1 MKRDLKVIGTTEING
16 VEIPNVLGGFG
27 DGKKSLTDKA
37 IGEIHSQ
44 PCREIRRRI
53 NDNISRF
60 KLGIDYINLKD
71 VGESHDNLLSNL
83 YSNMEISKADKI
95 YLLSERGYAKLI
107 KIMDSDLAWDIHD
120 KIIDEYFAMREIINS
135 DEDLKK
141 ELLFKL
147 YQGGTAGV
155 EASKKLVDLETKPLL
170 DKLKLQQPKVEYVD
184 AIEAS
189 NDVID
194 FGQMAK
200 LLNTAGFEIG
210 RNNLTRLLR
219 TKGSLIKSQCI
230 LMTDTYEWNG
240 KTYTNKNH
248 NVPFQTYIDR
258 GYFETSQYVL
268 NEKIKFKVLITP
280 KGQQWLIKLFKQIEL
295 NKTA

>member
-1 MKRDLKVIGTTEING
+1 MKRDLKVTGTTEING

-71 VGESHDNLLSNL
+71 VGESRDNLLSNL

-120 KIIDEYFAMREIINS
+120 KLIDEYFAMREIINS

-170 DKLKLQQPKVEYVD
+170 LKIEKDKDKVEFAE
-184 AIEAS
+184 AIEVS

-194 FGQMAK
+194 FDQMAK
-200 LLNTAGFEIG
+200 LLCNDKFKIG
-210 RNNLTRLLR
+210 RNNLFKLLR
-219 TKGSLIKSQCI
+219 NEGI
-230 LMTDTYEWNG
+230 LKTDIYDYNG
-240 KTYTNKNH
+240 KTYPNKNH
-248 NVPFQTYIDR
+248 NVPYQRFIKQ
-258 GYFETSQYVL
+258 GYFTLKEYVNKNTNKL
-268 NEKIKFKVLITP
+268 AIKVLITP
-280 KGQQWLIKLFKQIEL
+280 KGQRFVVKTIKQIEL